1 MPDDPKKPDGVTA
14 AYWAALIAYLTKRR
28 KQRQAE
34 QQPE

>member
-1 MPDDPKKPDGVTA
+1 MPDDPKKPEGVTA

-28 KQRQAE
+28 KLRQS

>member
-1 MPDDPKKPDGVTA
+1 MPDEPKKPPGVTA

-28 KQRQAE
+28 KLRQE

>member
-1 MPDDPKKPDGVTA
+1 MPDEPKQTEGVTA

-28 KQRQAE
+28 KLRQS